1 MHLCRVA
8 AVGHHL
14 YFFYCLGDVGEATRW
29 YFFRWRVI
37 GLGLWVQ
44 IGTADGGKCFAVDA
58 ALSMV
63 GVVLGGGCKSLD
75 TRRTPFPLLVADG
88 LQWKGEKGQT
98 DCTSVKLQD
107 PEMGL
112 SSGCFVGLE
121 LIEGES

>member
-1 MHLCRVA
+1 MW
-8 AVGHHL
+8 GKQQGGI
-14 YFFYCLGDVGEATRW
+14 FFC
-29 YFFRWRVI
+29 WRVI

-58 ALSMV
+58 ALSTV
-63 GVVLGGGCKSLD
+63 GVVLGGGCKSSD

-88 LQWKGEKGQT
+88 LQWKGKTGQT
-98 DCTSVKLQD
+98 DCDAWRLVIG
-107 PEMGL
+107 PVMGL

>member
-1 MHLCRVA
+1 MV
-8 AVGHHL
+8 
-14 YFFYCLGDVGEATRW
+14 FFFC
-29 YFFRWRVI
+29 WRVI

-58 ALSMV
+58 ALSTV

-88 LQWKGEKGQT
+88 LQWKGEKGQA
-98 DCTSVKLQD
+98 DCDEGGLVTG

-112 SSGCFVGLE
+112 SSG
-121 LIEGES
+121 

>member
-1 MHLCRVA
+1 MW
-8 AVGHHL
+8 GKQQGGI
-14 YFFYCLGDVGEATRW
+14 FI
-29 YFFRWRVI
+29 RWRVI

-44 IGTADGGKCFAVDA
+44 IGTADGRKCFAVDA

-88 LQWKGEKGQT
+88 LQWKGKRGQT
-98 DCTSVKLQD
+98 DCDIRRLVTV
-107 PEMGL
+107 PVMGL

>member
-1 MHLCRVA
+1 MW
-8 AVGHHL
+8 GKQQGGI
-14 YFFYCLGDVGEATRW
+14 FI
-29 YFFRWRVI
+29 RWRVI

-44 IGTADGGKCFAVDA
+44 IGTADGKKCFAVDA
-58 ALSMV
+58 ALSTV

-98 DCTSVKLQD
+98 HCDEGGLVTD
-107 PEMGL
+107 PDLRL
-112 SSGCFVGLE
+112 SSGCCVGPE